1 IASIGI
7 QKTLSVEQMI
17 FKKREA
23 AKALHQAMQREAEAR
38 AYFEQKERERIAQ
51 EQRFQP
57 RPYRGPSMGR

>member
-1 IASIGI
+1 
-7 QKTLSVEQMI
+7 MI